1 MAHFPMFKFL
11 LILCAHA
18 HPILSLGINCRGSA
32 LCPRAT
38 WNNDV
43 PESIIQLL
51 RDAIYDA
58 PEPLSTAYQSGDHVI
73 CVSQS
78 QPITISPGFAI
89 GGITG
94 SIGLSGSIPEGG
106 ICLFPENMASG
117 ASLTL
122 ATIRPLLD
130 AVLEHGCTTC
140 GSVPIH
146 FVDEGS
152 NDPSDGILT
161 FDYVANPFCI
171 DNCISAVGGSESD
184 GASTTKSEVVT
195 VTTSESASIQ
205 TAAEVVTVTASE
217 LASIQTA
224 AEVVTVTASESASI
238 QTAVQA
244 ATSSQE
250 DISTSTGLT
259 TSVLPSAASPSDPTN
274 SGSKLHLSLSTLSL
288 WAAVLSFLVFAVS
301 S

>member
-1 MAHFPMFKFL
+1 MAHFAIFKFL
-11 LILCAHA
+11 LIISVYA

-38 WNNDV
+38 WNNPV
-43 PESIIQLL
+43 PQSVIQLL
-51 RDAIYDA
+51 RDAIYAA
-58 PEPLSTAYQSGDHVI
+58 PEPLSTAYQNGDHVI

-94 SIGLSGSIPEGG
+94 SIGLSGSIHEGG
-106 ICLFPENMASG
+106 ICLFPEYMASG

-122 ATIRPLLD
+122 TDIRPLLD

-146 FVDEGS
+146 FVDDGN

-161 FDYVANPFCI
+161 FNYVANPYCI

-184 GASTTKSEVVT
+184 GDSTTKG
-195 VTTSESASIQ
+195 
-205 TAAEVVTVTASE
+205 
-217 LASIQTA
+217 
-224 AEVVTVTASESASI
+224 EVVTVTASESSSTKTPAEVVTVTAGESASI
-238 QTAVQA
+238 KAPAEVVTVTADEPA
-244 ATSSQE
+244 
-250 DISTSTGLT
+250 STKTPAEVVTVTAGRYFDFNG
-259 TSVLPSAASPSDPTN
+259 VDYIRIAFD
-274 SGSKLHLSLSTLSL
+274 K
-288 WAAVLSFLVFAVS
+288 
-301 S
+301 